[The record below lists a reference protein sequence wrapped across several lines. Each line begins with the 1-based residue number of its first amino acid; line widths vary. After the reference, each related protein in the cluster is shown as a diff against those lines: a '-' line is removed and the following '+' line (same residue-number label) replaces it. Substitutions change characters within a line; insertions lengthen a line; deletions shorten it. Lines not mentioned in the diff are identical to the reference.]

1 MHLLVHAQVIRQE
14 IVFIAGQDD
23 SLMLSALVD
32 AIKFCW
38 SGETPIQ
45 VSLLRNNDPHCAC
58 MQGIMLVRQPC
69 SGLPQG
75 GLYSLPR
82 LTCCH

>member
-1 MHLLVHAQVIRQE
+1 VPAQVIRQE

-45 VSLLRNNDPHCAC
+45 VC
-58 MQGIMLVRQPC
+58 
-69 SGLPQG
+69 
-75 GLYSLPR
+75 
-82 LTCCH
+82 